1 MNNIQN
7 YSQVYEYLEKEVL
20 SLTFDIYFDDN
31 QIEVYSLKILDL
43 IIRSCIEIE
52 SLIKD
57 IYRNEKGTEVK
68 NVSDALIELDR
79 VYGLQN
85 KKIIIYS
92 PYFHFS
98 EERKYLYP
106 FEYKKHS
113 KEDFYSTYCALKHD
127 RNKNI
132 SKATIETLLRS
143 LCALYILNIY
153 NRNESVQVFDGS
165 GKNFDA
171 TCGSKI
177 FKNILYPCQY
187 ILSTS
192 GEDIVR
198 SNCIYEVDKN
208 ENQYSLRIQYIND
221 MDEEAETTIVTANE
235 EFQKYVKNRHLQNI
249 VISEFLTYMSNFMHL
264 TQDEILRFLNE
275 RFKVTRICNI
285 RAEKMKPSY
294 VAKIVRN

>member
-1 MNNIQN
+1 MNNIQT

-20 SLTFDIYFDDN
+20 SLTFNIYFDDS

-43 IIRSCIEIE
+43 IVRSCVEIE

-57 IYRNEKGTEVK
+57 IYRNDIGKEVK
-68 NVSDALIELDR
+68 NVGEALTVLDNA
-79 VYGLQN
+79 YGLKS

-98 EERKYLYP
+98 GERMYLYP
-106 FEYKKHS
+106 FAYEKGS
-113 KEDFYSTYCALKHD
+113 KEDYYSTYCALKHD

-132 SKATIETLLRS
+132 SKANIETLLRS

-153 NRNESVQVFDGS
+153 YRNESVQVLDGS
-165 GKNFDA
+165 GKNFDV

-192 GEDIVR
+192 EEEVVK
-198 SNCIYEVDKN
+198 SNCIYEVNKY

-221 MDEEAETTIVTANE
+221 MNEETETTIVTGNE
-235 EFQKYVKNRHLQNI
+235 EFQRYVKDKHLQNI
-249 VISEFLTYMSNFMHL
+249 DISEFLTFMSSTMHF
-264 TQDEILRFLNE
+264 TQNEVIRFLKE
-275 RFKVTRICNI
+275 KFKMNRVCNI

-294 VAKIVRN
+294 VAKIIRN